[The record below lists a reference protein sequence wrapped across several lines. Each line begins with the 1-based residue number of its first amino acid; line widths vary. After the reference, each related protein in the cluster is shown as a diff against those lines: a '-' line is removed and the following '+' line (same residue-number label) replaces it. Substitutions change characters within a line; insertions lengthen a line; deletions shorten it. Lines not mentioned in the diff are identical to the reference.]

1 VRKHIMDDSS
11 PSTNSTSPLP
21 SPLENNPLSGL
32 HQFSL
37 ANKLPKDAPHPP
49 HAHTLALQIAHNLR
63 FQHGWT
69 DIRLHYH
76 PSRQAAAP
84 SLPRPVISGI
94 PPQRLYM
101 HPDEQID
108 VLQRQRE
115 KGKAGWPDVSPERE
129 WVVASQ
135 LQESWTLR
143 RFAEMFDAL
152 STVPEEKE
160 GGALFFASSSDV
172 NGNGTTSRSAS
183 PWSNP
188 DGLGVVN
195 GAGARNGE
203 SKAVNGQA
211 TAAKPNRWRTGQPK
225 RLLLATLD
233 DDSTVVYYIVHDGLV
248 KPRQN

>member
-1 VRKHIMDDSS
+1 MDDSS
-11 PSTNSTSPLP
+11 PSTNSASPLP
-21 SPLENNPLSGL
+21 SPLENTPLFGL

-76 PSRQAAAP
+76 PSRQATAP
-84 SLPRPVISGI
+84 SLPRPVISGV

-115 KGKAGWPDVSPERE
+115 QGKAGWPDVSPERE

-172 NGNGTTSRSAS
+172 NGNGTASRSAS
-183 PWSNP
+183 LWRNP
-188 DGLGVVN
+188 DALGAVN
-195 GAGARNGE
+195 GASARNGE
-203 SKAVNGQA
+203 SKAVVNGLA
-211 TAAKPNRWRTGQPK
+211 TAAKRNRWRTGQPK